1 MDFSQ
6 LNTLWPCQLFAVA
19 AGYIFN
25 QKRSLYVTHGIEQW
39 KFAEIHP
46 EDNV

>member
-1 MDFSQ
+1 VDSPQ
-6 LNTLWPCQLFAVA
+6 LNTLWPCQLFAAA
-19 AGYIFN
+19 AGYVLN
-25 QKRSLYVTHGIEQW
+25 QKGVFNVTHGIEQW